1 MSDPGEMIMITD
13 LLDRNRSALVIIDVQ
28 EKLFPRV
35 HDHEGVL
42 ARLDLLIAA
51 AKLMGIP
58 LILTEQ
64 YPKGLG
70 TTIEEIRRMIPQ
82 TEPLTK
88 TDFSCVAAAGF
99 KERLASL
106 HKDQIVLAGIEAHV
120 CVAQTALDLASQ
132 GEKVLVVADAVSSRR
147 PFDAQTAL
155 GRLQQSG
162 LMLSTAEAVVFE
174 WLRRA
179 GTEEFKALQP
189 KLKEL

>member
-1 MSDPGEMIMITD
+1 MTAE

-28 EKLFPRV
+28 EKLFPHV
-35 HDHEGVL
+35 HDHERVL
-42 ARLDLLIAA
+42 VRLDLLITA
-51 AKLMGIP
+51 AKLMGVP
-58 LILTEQ
+58 VLVTEQ

-70 TTIEEIRRMIPQ
+70 STIEEIRKMIPGA
-82 TEPLTK
+82 EPLAK

-106 HKDQIVLAGIEAHV
+106 HRDQILTGIEAHI
-120 CVAQTALDLASQ
+120 CVAQTALDLASL
-132 GEKVLVVADAVSSRR
+132 GEKVVIVADAVASRR

-155 GRLQQSG
+155 SRMQQSG
-162 LMLSTAEAVVFE
+162 LMLSTAEAVIFE

-189 KLKEL
+189 KLKEI